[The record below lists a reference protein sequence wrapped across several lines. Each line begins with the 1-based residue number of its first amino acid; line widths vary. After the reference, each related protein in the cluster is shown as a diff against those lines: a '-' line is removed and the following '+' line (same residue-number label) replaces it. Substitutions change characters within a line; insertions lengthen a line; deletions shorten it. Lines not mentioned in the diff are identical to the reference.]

1 MTEQFLNTA
10 ECEQRCNG
18 SRADGMNQHVNT
30 RLYRKLLIVKGS
42 VSNKDAIIMI
52 DSGASSN
59 FLSHIFVLDN
69 KIKLD
74 TGIKDIIRLADGRS
88 IEGDGTVKSLR
99 FHIGPYTAR
108 SKFSVTKLT
117 QGYDMILGKPWLTKV
132 NPNINWQTNEIK
144 IRSRSGCIVLKGL
157 QNNND
162 KQLHRIDLS
171 KERDKCKP
179 VKTMTNGDANERA
192 GLMRCTKQRNAENS
206 EQKYERKSGQYSQP
220 WTAKGKVSRFIADT
234 TQTSHVHAQ
243 EVPVANNQ
251 SKRQKFGMDKQKGKG
266 GRLGDILEVSSTQ
279 LKKMARKG
287 TAIFLGMITPVKQEI
302 MMAGSDINPAIKTIK
317 VQGKEEQI
325 RLQRILREFCDVF
338 PVELP
343 DGLPPK
349 RQVDHRIELQPGSQP
364 NHRSPYRMSPKEM
377 EELKKQIDR
386 FLKLGHIRPSTSPY
400 GAPVLFAPKKDGG
413 LRFCVDYRA
422 LNKNT
427 IKNRYPLPKIDELLD
442 QLAGASVFTKIDLR
456 SGYHQIRVV
465 PEDIYKTAFRTRYGH
480 FEFTVVPF
488 GLCNAP
494 ATFMRL
500 MNSILH
506 PYLDKFVVVFL
517 DDILI
522 YSRNLKEHEEHLRLV
537 LQQLRKHQL
546 YAKVSKCDFFRKQ
559 LEYLGHDVSAQ
570 GIKVSP
576 SKIEAV
582 REWPTPTSVRQ
593 VRSFVGLA
601 NFYRKFIK
609 GFSAIAKPLTELTK
623 KDIPFQ
629 WGAEQTKAMNELK
642 KALCTA
648 PVLLLP
654 DLAKP
659 FVVHTDASSFALGGV
674 LQQDKGHGLQ
684 PIAYESRK
692 LNNAER
698 RYSAYER
705 ELLAVLHA
713 CTTWRHYLF
722 GRHFTLKTDH
732 HSLRY
737 MFSQEK
743 FTGRI
748 FKWMEQLQQYD
759 FEVEHIP
766 GWKNLVA
773 DALSRRDEEA
783 SERPTRRPG
792 VKQQCSGVTHLR
804 GADGLRNQI
813 LHGYSRDDLYK
824 EMKTLLRPS
833 GDKTIVTKFKRQ
845 FKLDG
850 DLMYTKRE
858 GDDQSDWV
866 VYIPSSKTV
875 KHKILE

>member
-1 MTEQFLNTA
+1 M
-10 ECEQRCNG
+10 
-18 SRADGMNQHVNT
+18 
-30 RLYRKLLIVKGS
+30 
-42 VSNKDAIIMI
+42 
-52 DSGASSN
+52 
-59 FLSHIFVLDN
+59 
-69 KIKLD
+69 
-74 TGIKDIIRLADGRS
+74 
-88 IEGDGTVKSLR
+88 
-99 FHIGPYTAR
+99 
-108 SKFSVTKLT
+108 
-117 QGYDMILGKPWLTKV
+117 
-132 NPNINWQTNEIK
+132 
-144 IRSRSGCIVLKGL
+144 
-157 QNNND
+157 
-162 KQLHRIDLS
+162 
-171 KERDKCKP
+171 
-179 VKTMTNGDANERA
+179 
-192 GLMRCTKQRNAENS
+192 
-206 EQKYERKSGQYSQP
+206 
-220 WTAKGKVSRFIADT
+220 
-234 TQTSHVHAQ
+234 
-243 EVPVANNQ
+243 
-251 SKRQKFGMDKQKGKG
+251 
-266 GRLGDILEVSSTQ
+266 
-279 LKKMARKG
+279 
-287 TAIFLGMITPVKQEI
+287 
-302 MMAGSDINPAIKTIK
+302 
-317 VQGKEEQI
+317 
-325 RLQRILREFCDVF
+325 
-338 PVELP
+338 
-343 DGLPPK
+343 
-349 RQVDHRIELQPGSQP
+349 
-364 NHRSPYRMSPKEM
+364 
-377 EELKKQIDR
+377 
-386 FLKLGHIRPSTSPY
+386 
-400 GAPVLFAPKKDGG
+400 
-413 LRFCVDYRA
+413 
-422 LNKNT
+422 
-427 IKNRYPLPKIDELLD
+427 
-442 QLAGASVFTKIDLR
+442 
-456 SGYHQIRVV
+456 
-465 PEDIYKTAFRTRYGH
+465 
-480 FEFTVVPF
+480 
-488 GLCNAP
+488 
-494 ATFMRL
+494 
-500 MNSILH
+500 H

-522 YSRNLKEHEEHLRLV
+522 YSKSLKEHEEHLKLI
-537 LQQLRKHQL
+537 LKQLRKHRL

-576 SKIEAV
+576 SKIEAI
-582 REWPTPTSVRQ
+582 REWPTPTTVRQ

-623 KDIPFQ
+623 KDILFQ

-674 LQQDKGHGLQ
+674 LQQDGGHGLQ

-692 LNNAER
+692 LNNTER

-705 ELLAVLHA
+705 ELLAVLHS

-722 GRHFTLKTDH
+722 GRHFKLKTDH

-783 SERPTRRPG
+783 SEKPTRRPG

-824 EMKTLLRPS
+824 EMKSLLRPS
-833 GDKTIVTKFKRQ
+833 GEKTIVAKFKRH
-845 FKLDG
+845 FKLEG

-858 GDDQSDWV
+858 GDAEADWV

-875 KHKILE
+875 KQKILEEFHDSEAAGHLGYQKTVQAVNRGFWWHGITEDIKDYVFSCQKCQEMKSLKQQPSGLLQPLPMPAGKWRDITIDFITELPKSSKGNDAIMTVVDRATKMAHFIATKTDISAPQVAELFRDHIWKLHGVPRSIVSDRDTRFVSIFWRSLMKLVGTKLRFSTAYHPQTDGQSEKMNDVVEQILRTYTIFKPDDWDRRLAAAEYAINNSVNISTGFSPFYLNYGYSPDSVLDIITGVKEDKNQSVNDWLKQLEGDFEDAMRSLEEAQRRQKKYADQRRRHEEFNEGDNVMLSTGKGKRTFLTGPGIQPDPKFRQKFVGPFKIQRKISKTAYVLKLPNTWSAHPVFHVSRLKAWHRGSRVRTTQPATHQRAVRPSEDIYEVQRILDTRISHKQRQYLVHWKGYQYYDATWEPADHLQGSKILVDEFWQRQGRRPEDTPIREQVTTRAKARTTPETQGSLSKRMQGLRSRK